1 MGKICI
7 RVRKEVIKCKKCGNP
22 KFFYY
27 LSDFSYGQ
35 RLIFLN
41 SATKYA
47 FINLIEDRY
56 FIDYTNMV
64 KEILSEKS
72 IDFTNEII
80 DDIVNETYGITCDL
94 IDGYKVDLSAN
105 QKNCYVCGSTEFER
119 NMIEPESLI
128 EIEVP
133 VVSHDKWE
141 TMSKEN
147 RREIVYSELISKN
160 MIL

>member
-1 MGKICI
+1 MVKINI

-22 KFFYY
+22 KSFYY
-27 LSDFSYGQ
+27 LSDFAYGQ
-35 RLIFLN
+35 RLIFMN
-41 SATKYA
+41 NTTKYA

-56 FIDYTNMV
+56 FLDYINLV

-72 IDFTNEII
+72 IDYTNEII

-94 IDGYKVDLSAN
+94 IDGYKIDFSQT
-105 QKNCYVCGSTEFER
+105 QKKCYVCESTEFER

-141 TMSKEN
+141 TMSREK
-147 RREIVYSELISKN
+147 RKEIVSSELISKN